1 MQQYSKTNISFK
13 KQPKPTPFPD
23 RDKVTKNF
31 DYKTIISLLNTQ
43 DYKYL
48 LSPLLT
54 LTEKFYE
61 NSKSKKYI
69 LYDDIKNL
77 RNDLSHYN
85 INIQQKTTTINQY
98 ITQITQA
105 ITTNPNPY
113 KKLNQEAQD
122 SLTILKKHT
131 YNNFITLF
139 LYLTDY
145 IPYEFIKI
153 TLDKFIAELEAKH
166 SLLKLYNHSTKTKE
180 ELKETLYNINILKLI
195 LFVSKNLTSQK
206 SIKLQSNYKPQAD
219 IVKNKHPQNNPKY
232 YKYKGYL
239 KSNNIVL
246 HIHQDYTGYFFDS
259 NNYNKQL
266 NESNLDENIKKYI
279 NSNYL
284 QKKKNIKFNLT
295 TSILD
300 GIQDSNQNHITDITT
315 IPNEIKYQ
323 GNILILDNLKGD
335 IKLKFYQLYQSHN
348 QDLYDGLNKLI
359 SKPKLIFMLS
369 DKILKEKCGLTETKN
384 NTISPPKIKSS
395 QDLINENKKILKEIH
410 SYSYK
415 DNNNKKVYVYPYTGD
430 ITELNYFISKEDK
443 YNLTNI
449 LITEGNKIFNLN
461 ILLSKNYQGEF
472 NESKDINFLMFLH
485 SISNSNTDSLLTATI
500 KYNKMEYKL
509 DTKETAIDLFA
520 SINNSNPQKEI
531 YFYNSTHILDSKLNC
546 TLDINNNKYTKDKK
560 KLTPFINFIK
570 HQINQ
575 NANKHII
582 LIPLSTLKKELFTI
596 IKNNYTQ
603 ASRVIQ
609 QINHFEKEFFTNNTN
624 LFKDKDNQNIPYCD
638 FLHANLKSEYSKIFT
653 QDFIQEL
660 KGIRNAA
667 LHFNE
672 PKSKNFDIQ
681 KLNSVLTLLPEEE
694 QQTILQN
701 LIKTIKNYTTL

>member
-13 KQPKPTPFPD
+13 KQQKPKPTPFPD

-98 ITQITQA
+98 TTQITQA

-131 YNNFITLF
+131 DNNFITLF

-284 QKKKNIKFNLT
+284 QKKKSIKFNLT

-315 IPNEIKYQ
+315 IPNEINYQ
-323 GNILILDNLKGD
+323 GNILILDNL
-335 IKLKFYQLYQSHN
+335 
-348 QDLYDGLNKLI
+348 
-359 SKPKLIFMLS
+359 
-369 DKILKEKCGLTETKN
+369 
-384 NTISPPKIKSS
+384 
-395 QDLINENKKILKEIH
+395 
-410 SYSYK
+410 
-415 DNNNKKVYVYPYTGD
+415 
-430 ITELNYFISKEDK
+430 
-443 YNLTNI
+443 
-449 LITEGNKIFNLN
+449 
-461 ILLSKNYQGEF
+461 
-472 NESKDINFLMFLH
+472 
-485 SISNSNTDSLLTATI
+485 
-500 KYNKMEYKL
+500 
-509 DTKETAIDLFA
+509 
-520 SINNSNPQKEI
+520 
-531 YFYNSTHILDSKLNC
+531 
-546 TLDINNNKYTKDKK
+546 
-560 KLTPFINFIK
+560 
-570 HQINQ
+570 
-575 NANKHII
+575 
-582 LIPLSTLKKELFTI
+582 
-596 IKNNYTQ
+596 
-603 ASRVIQ
+603 
-609 QINHFEKEFFTNNTN
+609 
-624 LFKDKDNQNIPYCD
+624 
-638 FLHANLKSEYSKIFT
+638 
-653 QDFIQEL
+653 
-660 KGIRNAA
+660 
-667 LHFNE
+667 
-672 PKSKNFDIQ
+672 
-681 KLNSVLTLLPEEE
+681 
-694 QQTILQN
+694 
-701 LIKTIKNYTTL
+701 